1 MAKKGKGRQKQG
13 PPVTFRPGPEL
24 EQLVT
29 GLATARGLRPN
40 EVFKN
45 LAALAV
51 AGLDVRYFDLMS
63 QMAARMTGA
72 NAFVRAALHI
82 HTALLGAVRTE
93 GRVRP
98 EPERSLF
105 VIGMVR
111 DYVSNTGGTLPTEV
125 VQVLLVQLG
134 LAGNAPPSDRT
145 ESEDAGFRSTEF
157 GREKEVLKVPI
168 ILE

>member
-29 GLATARGLRPN
+29 GFATARGLRPN

-63 QMAARMTGA
+63 HMAGRMTGS
-72 NAFVRAALHI
+72 NTFVRAALHI
-82 HTALLGAVRTE
+82 RTALLGAVRSE

-98 EPERSLF
+98 DPERSLF
-105 VIGMVR
+105 VTRTVQE
-111 DYVSNTGGTLPTEV
+111 YVSNSGGTLPAGV
-125 VQVLLVQLG
+125 VQELAVQLG
-134 LAGNAPPSDRT
+134 LAGHAPP
-145 ESEDAGFRSTEF
+145 EDETPFSSTEEE
-157 GREKEVLKVPI
+157 RAKVRI
-168 ILE
+168 NLE

>member
-29 GLATARGLRPN
+29 GFAAARRLRPN

-63 QMAARMTGA
+63 HMAGRMTGS
-72 NAFVRAALHI
+72 NAFVRAALHVN
-82 HTALLGAVRTE
+82 AAVLGAVRSE

-98 EPERSLF
+98 DPERSVF
-105 VIGMVR
+105 VIGTVQE
-111 DYVSNTGGTLPTEV
+111 YVSNSGGTLPTEV
-125 VQVLLVQLG
+125 VQGLLVQLG
-134 LAGNAPPSDRT
+134 LASRVPPAEET
-145 ESEDAGFRSTEF
+145 ESDEAQSSWADSGEA
-157 GREKEVLKVPI
+157 
-168 ILE
+168 